1 MNKKIVHIYITGKV
15 QGVSYRWWFQKEGI
29 KNNLSGWVRNRTSN
43 RVEAEVSGNEE
54 NIDILIEKCKVGPP
68 LADVENVIVK
78 EIKELT
84 LVKSNS
90 KDVIIRFY
98 TLNTQIYIA
107 FNFNYSSFTVFIN
120 QLHCYFNKLKILTT
134 TVYIIIFG
142 ILLS

>member
-78 EIKELT
+78 EIKELR

-90 KDVIIRFY
+90 KDV
-98 TLNTQIYIA
+98 
-107 FNFNYSSFTVFIN
+107 
-120 QLHCYFNKLKILTT
+120 KILET
-134 TVYIIIFG
+134 I
-142 ILLS
+142 